1 MTAAIKERTIGFR
14 VSDVVE
20 HFEALKNSNNEKWWK
35 NNVIIEWD
43 KVRPS
48 AKTKWISI
56 RYRKN
61 SNDIPT
67 KLNVIVMNEL
77 HIGQIQPVTAEDVA
91 DIKNKNPESRVSQR
105 TMKPCIQVQR
115 WSTVVPTVEDRITPI
130 YEDNKQVL
138 PDEKFRSKYF
148 QFAEYMDEIFRTE
161 IEERSNR
168 SLDLMLNQ
176 INSKGKGKGSIDTID
191 TVKQIRINIGHLN
204 DGDTIIQESD
214 YIKLK
219 EKFPN
224 TFAELTKGFIQVSS
238 TKVFHIIQE
247 FISPK
252 AIKNNGAKLPNPLTR
267 ITIPFDLVNN
277 NATAVILDKSMPTIV
292 GNKKVF
298 DIAKVDDE
306 VVNALN
312 VHKFIL
318 SRSKFDGII
327 CMDSICLSSLGISIP
342 TKFSTLIVMPPIT
355 RDGNSITD
363 ICDGIYGDDDIYAN
377 SNNRS
382 IITSATTTE
391 DNLLDELIN

>member
-1 MTAAIKERTIGFR
+1 MTANKEQYIGFR

-20 HFEALKNSNNEKWWK
+20 HFEELKNLNTEKWWK

-48 AKTKWISI
+48 TKTKWISI

-61 SNDIPT
+61 STDYPA

-91 DIKNKNPESRVSQR
+91 DLKNKNPEARVTQR

-115 WSTVVPTVEDRITPI
+115 WSTIVPTLEDRITPVF
-130 YEDNKQVL
+130 DNNKQVL

-148 QFAEYMDEIFRTE
+148 QFAEYMDEIFKTE
-161 IEERSNR
+161 IEERANR

-176 INSKGKGKGSIDTID
+176 INSKNKEKTSIDTLEA
-191 TVKQIRINIGHLN
+191 VAQIRINIGHLH

-238 TKVFHIIQE
+238 TKVFPIIQE

-252 AIKNNGAKLPNPLTR
+252 AIKNKGIKLPNPLTR
-267 ITIPFDLVNN
+267 ITIPFDLLTNA
-277 NATAVILDKSMPTIV
+277 ATAVILDKSIPSII
-292 GNKKVF
+292 GNKKIF
-298 DIAKVDDE
+298 NPAKVDDE
-306 VVNALN
+306 PVNALN

-318 SRSKFDGII
+318 SRSKFDGIV

-342 TKFSTLIVMPPIT
+342 TKFTTLIIMPPIK
-355 RDGNSITD
+355 REGNSITD
-363 ICDGIYGDDDIYAN
+363 ICDGIYGNDGIPTEPSTRN
-377 SNNRS
+377 
-382 IITSATTTE
+382 IITPATTEE
-391 DNLLDELIN
+391 DDLLDELTN